1 MKKRNIFRI
10 IAVLLPFVFIFI
22 LEVILRM
29 VNYGEDYQLFHRVK
43 VDNRPDYLV
52 MNKNIV
58 GKYFK
63 DNDLRSDNQSDLF
76 LKTKTDST
84 FRVFVQGASTV
95 VGFPFYRGGS
105 FPRMLKHRLSLTFPN
120 KNIEVINTGITAV
133 NSYTLWDLTDD
144 IIEQKPDLVIIYA
157 GHNEYYGAL
166 GIGSSISYGSHPTL
180 IRSYLNLKKF
190 RFFQL
195 FENGYYK
202 LVSSSN
208 TKPSERQTTLME
220 VMAKEQRIPYNS
232 EVFLNGI
239 NQFESNLDLIL
250 SKYKKHKIPVIL
262 STVVSNKKDIKPF
275 ISDSIPNK
283 NKFIKDMEL
292 NNPGP
297 NKIAKNNALAAYTL
311 GRHYLEK
318 NQDSAKKYLH
328 LAKELDF
335 LRFRA
340 PEKINELIIKLSK
353 KYNTSL
359 IDMEMVFN
367 TNSKYKIVG
376 DELMTEHVHPNIK
389 GQFLMADAFYNKI
402 RKLELLKNWSDYISY
417 DEAFRD
423 IPISRV
429 DSLNGKLVI
438 DDLKKSWPYD
448 MNMSGKRPDLNNFA
462 GASFEEQLAND
473 LHKKNITWDNAMAI
487 AYNTFKAE
495 KEYEKA
501 LHVSES
507 LIFEYPEQGKV
518 YQMAGTMCLN
528 LGDFDK
534 AVYYFSKFNSLEKN
548 STSAEDL
555 ARAYIKLNKIELA
568 KETLLRAKK
577 KGLQVK
583 DFNKMFKEENIKT
596 TEPENIDN

>member
-1 MKKRNIFRI
+1 MKKHNIFRV
-10 IAVLLPFVFIFI
+10 IAILLPFILIFL
-22 LEVILRM
+22 LEIILRM
-29 VNYGEDYQLFHRVK
+29 VGYGENYQLFNRVK
-43 VDNRPDYLV
+43 IENRPDYLV
-52 MNKNIV
+52 MNKNIA

-63 DNDLRSDNQSDLF
+63 DNGLRSDNQSDLF

-95 VGFPFYRGGS
+95 VGFPFYKGGS

-144 IIEQKPDLVIIYA
+144 IIAQKPDLVIIYA

-202 LVSSSN
+202 LVSSTN
-208 TKPSERQTTLME
+208 TKPSERETTLME

-232 EVFLNGI
+232 EVYLNGI
-239 NQFESNLDLIL
+239 SQFESNLNLIL
-250 SKYKKHKIPVIL
+250 SKYKDNEIPVIL

-283 NKFIKDMEL
+283 NQFIKDLEL
-292 NNPGP
+292 GSLKA
-297 NKIAKNNALAAYTL
+297 NKLAENNALAAYTL
-311 GRHYLEK
+311 GRDYLEK
-318 NQDSAKKYLH
+318 KQDSSNKYLN

-340 PEKINELIIKLSK
+340 PEKINELIVKLSK

-367 TNSKYKIVG
+367 AKSQYKIVG

-402 RKLELLKNWSDYISY
+402 KELHFLNDWSNYIIY
-417 DEAFRD
+417 DKAFKD

-429 DSLNGKLVI
+429 DSLKGKLVV

-448 MNMSGKRPDLNNFA
+448 MNMSGKRPESTDFN
-462 GASFEEQLAND
+462 GASIIEEQLAND
-473 LHKKNITWDNAMAI
+473 LHNKKITWKNAMAI
-487 AYNTFKAE
+487 AYNTYKAE
-495 KEYEKA
+495 KDYEKA
-501 LHVSES
+501 LHVAES

-518 YQMAGTMCLN
+518 YQMAGIMCLN
-528 LGDFDK
+528 LGDLDK
-534 AVYYFSKFNSLEKN
+534 SVYYFSKFNTLEKN
-548 STSAEDL
+548 SLSAEEL
-555 ARAYIKLNKIELA
+555 TLVYIKLNKIEF
-568 KETLLRAKK
+568 AKK
-577 KGLQVK
+577 TLSEAKKRGLKVK
-583 DFNKMFKEENIKT
+583 YFTTMLQEENNKVM
-596 TEPENIDN
+596 ENIDK